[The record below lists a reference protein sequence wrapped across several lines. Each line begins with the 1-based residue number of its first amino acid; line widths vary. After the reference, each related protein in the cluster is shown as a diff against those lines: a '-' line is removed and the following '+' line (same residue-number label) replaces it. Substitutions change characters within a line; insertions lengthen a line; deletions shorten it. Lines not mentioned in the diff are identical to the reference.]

1 MNAAQRVVQRKMEL
15 PLWTVVVALATVAA
29 GPALAA
35 WVAIQVA
42 DGNTGE
48 CVRGK
53 QLADAARTQALAGPT
68 DRERR
73 AETALLTPGGDRAEE
88 LGALLAARAAL
99 DEARR
104 RYPAPPPTGC

>member
-35 WVAIQVA
+35 WVAVQVA

-48 CVRGK
+48 CVRNK

-68 DRERR
+68 DRERE
-73 AETALLTPGGDRAEE
+73 AERLLLEPGGDVKAERDRV
-88 LGALLAARAAL
+88 LAARAEV
-99 DEARR
+99 DQARR
-104 RYPAPPPTGC
+104 LYPPPPPTGC